1 MHPTDATSAGQWR
14 GWDDPRVDD
23 HNDDHG
29 KAHNRH
35 VYHCPLRWGDMDALG
50 HVNNGRYVDYLQD
63 ARVDFLFRTAK
74 ELGAD
79 DLETGLLV
87 ARHEV
92 HYRAPLVFRPEPVR
106 IELWISEIKAAS
118 FTVDYEI
125 LDVEPRRTY
134 VEARTRLVPFD
145 FAANRLR
152 RITPVEREALSK
164 LEGA

>member
-1 MHPTDATSAGQWR
+1 MT
-14 GWDDPRVDD
+14 
-23 HNDDHG
+23 
-29 KAHNRH
+29 RH

-50 HVNNGRYVDYLQD
+50 HVNNSRYVDYLQD

-92 HYRAPLVFRPEPVR
+92 QYRAPLVYREAPVR
-106 IELWISEIKAAS
+106 IELWISKIRAAS
-118 FTVDYEI
+118 FEVDYEI
-125 LDVEPRRTY
+125 LDVEPERKVY

-145 FAANRLR
+145 FAAERLR
-152 RITPVEREALSK
+152 RITPIEREALEK
-164 LEGA
+164 LVST

>member
-1 MHPTDATSAGQWR
+1 MAH
-14 GWDDPRVDD
+14 
-23 HNDDHG
+23 
-29 KAHNRH
+29 HNRH
-35 VYHCPLRWGDMDALG
+35 EYLCPLRWGDMDAMG

-74 ELGAD
+74 ELGAEN
-79 DLETGLLV
+79 LETGLLV

-92 HYRAPLVFRPEPVR
+92 QYRRPLVFRPEPVT

-118 FTVDYEI
+118 FMVDYEI
-125 LDVEPRRTY
+125 LDLAADGSRTTY

-152 RITPVEREALSK
+152 RITPVERAALEK
-164 LEGA
+164 LVGS

>member
-1 MHPTDATSAGQWR
+1 MR
-14 GWDDPRVDD
+14 
-23 HNDDHG
+23 
-29 KAHNRH
+29 NRH

-79 DLETGLLV
+79 TLETGLLV

-92 HYRAPLVFRPEPVR
+92 QYRAPLRFRAEPVR
-106 IELWISEIKAAS
+106 IELWISEIRAAS

-125 LDVEPRRTY
+125 LDAEPERRTY

-145 FAANRLR
+145 FTANRLR
-152 RITPVEREALSK
+152 RITPEERTALEK
-164 LEGA
+164 LVGA

>member
-1 MHPTDATSAGQWR
+1 
-14 GWDDPRVDD
+14 
-23 HNDDHG
+23 
-29 KAHNRH
+29 
-35 VYHCPLRWGDMDALG
+35 MDALG

-92 HYRAPLVFRPEPVR
+92 QYRAPLRFRPDPVR
-106 IELWISEIKAAS
+106 IELWISEIRAAS

-125 LDVEPRRTY
+125 LDAEPERRTY
-134 VEARTRLVPFD
+134 VEARTKLVPFD

-152 RITPVEREALSK
+152 RITPAEKQVLTK
-164 LEGA
+164 LVGA

>member
-1 MHPTDATSAGQWR
+1 MHTTDASSAPVWS
-14 GWDDPRVDD
+14 GWDDRRVDD
-23 HNDDHG
+23 HSTDQDG
-29 KAHNRH
+29 SHNRH

-92 HYRAPLVFRPEPVR
+92 QYRAPLVFRPEPVR

-118 FTVDYEI
+118 FVVDYEI
-125 LDVEPRRTY
+125 LDDAPRRTY

-164 LEGA
+164 LVGS

>member
-1 MHPTDATSAGQWR
+1 M
-14 GWDDPRVDD
+14 
-23 HNDDHG
+23 
-29 KAHNRH
+29 
-35 VYHCPLRWGDMDALG
+35 
-50 HVNNGRYVDYLQD
+50 NNGRFVDYLQD

-92 HYRAPLVFRPEPVR
+92 QYRTPLYFRPEPVR
-106 IELWISEIKAAS
+106 IELWISEIRAAS

-125 LDVEPRRTY
+125 LDADPERRTY
-134 VEARTRLVPFD
+134 VEARTKLVPFD

-152 RITPVEREALSK
+152 RISPVEREALSK
-164 LEGA
+164 LVGA

>member
-1 MHPTDATSAGQWR
+1 
-14 GWDDPRVDD
+14 
-23 HNDDHG
+23 
-29 KAHNRH
+29 
-35 VYHCPLRWGDMDALG
+35 MDALG

-92 HYRAPLVFRPEPVR
+92 QYRAPLVYRPEPVR

-125 LDVEPRRTY
+125 LDLEPRTLY
-134 VEARTRLVPFD
+134 VAARTRLVPFD

-152 RITPVEREALSK
+152 RISPVEKAALSK
-164 LEGA
+164 LVGS

>member
-1 MHPTDATSAGQWR
+1 M
-14 GWDDPRVDD
+14 
-23 HNDDHG
+23 
-29 KAHNRH
+29 
-35 VYHCPLRWGDMDALG
+35 
-50 HVNNGRYVDYLQD
+50 NNGRYVDYLQD

-92 HYRAPLVFRPEPVR
+92 QYRAPLYFRPEPIR

-125 LDVEPRRTY
+125 LDVDPALDSGRRTY
-134 VEARTRLVPFD
+134 VEARTKLVPFD
-145 FAANRLR
+145 FSANRLR
-152 RITPVEREALSK
+152 RISPIERETLSK
-164 LEGA
+164 LVGS

>member
-1 MHPTDATSAGQWR
+1 
-14 GWDDPRVDD
+14 
-23 HNDDHG
+23 
-29 KAHNRH
+29 
-35 VYHCPLRWGDMDALG
+35 MDALG
-50 HVNNGRYVDYLQD
+50 HVNNSRYVDYLQD

-106 IELWISEIKAAS
+106 IELWISEIRAAS

-125 LDVEPRRTY
+125 LDETPRKLY
-134 VEARTRLVPFD
+134 VEARTKLVPFD
-145 FAANRLR
+145 FTANRLR
-152 RITPVEREALSK
+152 RISPVEREALSE
-164 LEGA
+164 LVGA

>member
-1 MHPTDATSAGQWR
+1 
-14 GWDDPRVDD
+14 
-23 HNDDHG
+23 
-29 KAHNRH
+29 
-35 VYHCPLRWGDMDALG
+35 MDALG

-92 HYRAPLVFRPEPVR
+92 QYRRPLAYRPEPVL
-106 IELWISEIKAAS
+106 IALWISEIKAAS
-118 FTVDYEI
+118 FVVDYEI
-125 LDVEPRRTY
+125 YDAASETDPHITY

-152 RITPVEREALSK
+152 RITPVERVALEK
-164 LEGA
+164 LVGS

>member
-1 MHPTDATSAGQWR
+1 M
-14 GWDDPRVDD
+14 
-23 HNDDHG
+23 
-29 KAHNRH
+29 
-35 VYHCPLRWGDMDALG
+35 YHCPLRWGDMDALG
-50 HVNNGRYVDYLQD
+50 HVNNGRYVDYMQD

-79 DLETGLLV
+79 DLDTGLLV

-92 HYRAPLVFRPEPVR
+92 QYRAPLRFRPEPVR

-125 LDVEPRRTY
+125 LDVEPRHRTY

-145 FAANRLR
+145 FTANRLR
-152 RITPVEREALSK
+152 RITPVERKALSK
-164 LEGA
+164 LVGS

>member
-1 MHPTDATSAGQWR
+1 M
-14 GWDDPRVDD
+14 D
-23 HNDDHG
+23 H
-29 KAHNRH
+29 HNRH

-92 HYRAPLVFRPEPVR
+92 QYRAALRFRPEPVR
-106 IELWISEIKAAS
+106 IELWISEIRAAS

-125 LDVEPRRTY
+125 CDDGPAGRTTY
-134 VEARTRLVPFD
+134 VEAKTRLVPFD
-145 FAANRLR
+145 FTANRLR

-164 LEGA
+164 LVGA

>member
-1 MHPTDATSAGQWR
+1 
-14 GWDDPRVDD
+14 
-23 HNDDHG
+23 
-29 KAHNRH
+29 
-35 VYHCPLRWGDMDALG
+35 MDALG
-50 HVNNGRYVDYLQD
+50 HVNNSRYVDYLQD

-106 IELWISEIKAAS
+106 IELWISEIRAAS

-125 LDVEPRRTY
+125 LDETPRKLY
-134 VEARTRLVPFD
+134 VEARTKLVPFD
-145 FAANRLR
+145 FTANRLR
-152 RITPVEREALSK
+152 RISPVERDALSE
-164 LEGA
+164 LVGS

>member
-1 MHPTDATSAGQWR
+1 
-14 GWDDPRVDD
+14 
-23 HNDDHG
+23 
-29 KAHNRH
+29 
-35 VYHCPLRWGDMDALG
+35 MDALG

-92 HYRAPLVFRPEPVR
+92 QYRAPLVYRPEPVR

-125 LDVEPRRTY
+125 LDLAPRTLY

-152 RITPVEREALSK
+152 RISPVEKAALSK
-164 LEGA
+164 LVGS

>member
-1 MHPTDATSAGQWR
+1 
-14 GWDDPRVDD
+14 
-23 HNDDHG
+23 
-29 KAHNRH
+29 
-35 VYHCPLRWGDMDALG
+35 
-50 HVNNGRYVDYLQD
+50 VNNGRYVDYLQD

-92 HYRAPLVFRPEPVR
+92 QYRAPLVFRAEPVR

-125 LDVEPRRTY
+125 LDAEPRRTY

-152 RITPVEREALSK
+152 RISPVEREALSK
-164 LEGA
+164 LVGA

>member
-1 MHPTDATSAGQWR
+1 MR
-14 GWDDPRVDD
+14 
-23 HNDDHG
+23 
-29 KAHNRH
+29 NRH

-79 DLETGLLV
+79 TLETGLLV

-92 HYRAPLVFRPEPVR
+92 HYRAPLHFRPEPVR
-106 IELWISEIKAAS
+106 IELWISEIRAAS

-125 LDVEPRRTY
+125 LDAEPERRTY
-134 VEARTRLVPFD
+134 VEAKTRLVPFD
-145 FAANRLR
+145 FTANRLR
-152 RITPVEREALSK
+152 RITAEEKTALEK
-164 LEGA
+164 LVGA

>member
-1 MHPTDATSAGQWR
+1 M
-14 GWDDPRVDD
+14 
-23 HNDDHG
+23 
-29 KAHNRH
+29 
-35 VYHCPLRWGDMDALG
+35 
-50 HVNNGRYVDYLQD
+50 NNGRYVDYLQD

-92 HYRAPLVFRPEPVR
+92 QYRAPLHFRPEPVR

-125 LDVEPRRTY
+125 LDVEPALDSGRRTY
-134 VEARTRLVPFD
+134 VEARTKLVPFD
-145 FAANRLR
+145 FSANRLR

-164 LEGA
+164 LVGA

>member
-1 MHPTDATSAGQWR
+1 
-14 GWDDPRVDD
+14 
-23 HNDDHG
+23 
-29 KAHNRH
+29 
-35 VYHCPLRWGDMDALG
+35 MDALG

-92 HYRAPLVFRPEPVR
+92 QYRAPLRFRPEPVR

-125 LDVEPRRTY
+125 LDVEPYTSY
-134 VEARTRLVPFD
+134 VQARTRLVPFD

-152 RITPVEREALSK
+152 RITPIEREALSK
-164 LEGA
+164 LVGE